1 MSTRDQPTDQLR
13 RRAQEVAS
21 LRQKLVLA
29 VGPSGS
35 GKTAALRALRSRTGA
50 PLLNVGL
57 ELSRRMLELTAR
69 QRKLRLAGLLEEVV
83 ADALAAGEPSASGP
97 APGWVLLDN
106 IEIVFE
112 PSFEQDPI
120 RLLQGLS
127 RHRVVVAAWPGAVA
141 EGWLSYA
148 EPGHPEHRPYLVAD
162 YMPESMVVSVAARA
176 PESTADPLPEPERP
190 S

>member
-1 MSTRDQPTDQLR
+1 MEPPADQLR

-29 VGPSGS
+29 VGPPGS
-35 GKTAALRALRSRTGA
+35 GKTAALRALRSRAGA
-50 PLLNVGL
+50 QLVNVGL

-83 ADALAAGEPSASGP
+83 ADALAAGEPSASEP
-97 APGWVLLDN
+97 VPGWILLDN

-112 PSFEQDPI
+112 PSFEQDPL

-141 EGWLSYA
+141 DGWLSYA
-148 EPGHPEHRPYLVAD
+148 EPGHPEHRRYLVAD
-162 YMPESMVVSVAARA
+162 SMPESMAVSFAAHV
-176 PESTADPLPEPERP
+176 PESTADPIPEPERP